1 MSAKLG
7 ILERSTQ
14 PMLCP
19 CCGGSIF
26 RGARECGCGARFVG
40 EPLDEKPIKV
50 QRLGPAMISIGL
62 LVAVVAASLV
72 ATKWMALAAV
82 LVIWSAWRALRL
94 ARLDAE
100 WYGGYKTAVATLSLT
115 LAGGVALAT
124 YGIAHIPKA
133 LENYRLRQVAATQ
146 SSMYHVANLLEA
158 YKLNVSNGAYPNPQ
172 QFKQVMGGSL
182 PTDYWDG
189 SIKYQALTDPVADTS
204 IGITLLSNT
213 NFELR
218 SAGPD
223 GIVGNDD
230 DIIMRDG
237 VFFTNSEI
245 KKQTVVQQL
254 R

>member
-1 MSAKLG
+1 
-7 ILERSTQ
+7 
-14 PMLCP
+14 
-19 CCGGSIF
+19 
-26 RGARECGCGARFVG
+26 
-40 EPLDEKPIKV
+40 
-50 QRLGPAMISIGL
+50 MISIGL
-62 LVAVVAASLV
+62 LAAVVAASLV
-72 ATKWMALAAV
+72 ITKWMALAAV
-82 LVIWSAWRALRL
+82 LVIWASWRALRL
-94 ARLDAE
+94 ARGNAE
-100 WYGGYKTAVATLSLT
+100 WYGGYKTAVTTFSITLVVGL
-115 LAGGVALAT
+115 ALAT
-124 YGIAHIPKA
+124 YGIAHIPRA
-133 LENYRLRQVAATQ
+133 LENYRLRQVAATK
-146 SSMYHVANLLEA
+146 SSMYHVANLLED
-158 YKLNVSNGAYPNPQ
+158 YKVHISNGAYPNPH
-172 QFKQVMGGSL
+172 QFKQVMGGTL

-237 VFFTNSEI
+237 VFFTNAEI